1 MFVNREHELNH
12 LEEEYRKNRPAFIVI
27 YGRRRIGKTTL
38 IEEFGKDKPD
48 FIYYLA
54 DQQTTTQQIDSF
66 KQQIYEY
73 THDDFLI
80 KTQFDNW
87 DHFFSYLSKTLPQDK
102 RLVLAIDEIT
112 YLIKSDPAF
121 PSILQKYW
129 DTFFS
134 KTSIC
139 LIVCGSLVGMMLRD
153 VLNYDSPL
161 YGRRTSQIHL
171 KPFNFRHAS
180 LLLKEFRIEDRVLLY
195 SIIGGVAK
203 YLLLIEEPDVRDFI
217 QKKIISKEGFF
228 YQESI
233 FLLSQEFKN
242 PNVYLSILK
251 AVALGHTKL
260 NDISNFVGIEGK
272 KITRYLDVLQ
282 EIGVVVRQVPPTEDP
297 LRFRKGVY
305 HIEDNFLNFWF
316 RFVMPNRSKIEMRD
330 TDDLLDSIMEAISGY
345 ASRTFENISM
355 EFLQEVAAEGRL
367 GARFTRWGRWWDR
380 ENEIDVMALDNDSHD
395 ILFCE
400 CKWQNRKIGVDVI
413 GRLLDKA
420 PLVKWF
426 NGARKEHYVVVS
438 KAGFTEKAV
447 AFAKDKGVLLFD
459 LKDMEMYFGKTSF

>member
-1 MFVNREHELNH
+1 MFINREHELNH
-12 LEEEYRKNRPAFIVI
+12 LDEESQKNRPAFIVI

-38 IEEFGKDKPD
+38 IEEFGKDKHD

-87 DHFFSYLSKTLPQDK
+87 DQFFSYLSKTLPQEK
-102 RLVLAIDEIT
+102 RLVLAIDEII
-112 YLIKSDPAF
+112 YLIKSNPAF

-134 KTSIC
+134 KTRIC

-171 KPFNFRHAS
+171 KPFDFKDAS
-180 LLLKEFRIEDRVLLY
+180 LFLREFSIEDRVLLY
-195 SIIGGVAK
+195 SITGGVAK
-203 YLLLIEEPDVRDFI
+203 YLLLIEEPNVREFI
-217 QKKIISKEGFF
+217 RKKIIAKEGFF
-228 YQESI
+228 YHESI

-260 NDISNFVGIEGK
+260 SEISNFVGIEGK
-272 KITRYLDVLQ
+272 KVTRYLDVLQ

-297 LRFRKGVY
+297 HRFRRGIY
-305 HIEDNFLNFWF
+305 RIEDNFLNFWF
-316 RFVMPNRSKIEMRD
+316 RFVMPNRSRIEMRD
-330 TDDLLDSIMEAISGY
+330 TDNLLNSIMEAMPGY
-345 ASRTFENISM
+345 ASKTFENITM
-355 EFLQEVAAEGRL
+355 EFLQEMSTEGRL
-367 GARFTRWGRWWDR
+367 RARFNRWGRWWNK
-380 ENEIDVMALDNDSHD
+380 ENEIDVVALNQDSRD

-413 GRLLDKA
+413 KRLMDKT
-420 PLVKWF
+420 LFVKWF
-426 NGARKEHYVVVS
+426 NEARNEHFFVVA
-438 KAGFTEKAV
+438 KAGFTKKAEE
-447 AFAKDKGVLLFD
+447 FAKENGVVLFD
-459 LKDMEMYFGKTSF
+459 LNYMERYFEKDSL

>member
-1 MFVNREHELNH
+1 MFVNRKHELKH
-12 LEEEYRKNRPAFIVI
+12 LEEECQKNRPAFIVI

-54 DQQTTTQQIDSF
+54 DQQTSAQQIDSF

-73 THDDFLI
+73 TRDEFLI
-80 KTQFDNW
+80 KTRFDNW
-87 DHFFSYLSKTLPQDK
+87 DQYFSYLSKTLPQDK
-102 RLVLAIDEIT
+102 RLILAIDEIT

-129 DTFFS
+129 DMFFS
-134 KTSIC
+134 KTRIH
-139 LIVCGSLVGMMLRD
+139 LLVCGSLVGMMLRD

-180 LLLKEFRIEDRVLLY
+180 LLLKEFSIEDRVLLY
-195 SIIGGVAK
+195 SITGGVAK

-217 QKKIISKEGFF
+217 RKKIISKEGFF

-260 NDISNFVGIEGK
+260 NEISNFVGIEGK

-330 TDDLLDSIMEAISGY
+330 TDALLDSIMEAMPGY

-380 ENEIDVMALDNDSHD
+380 ENEIDVVALDNDSHD

-413 GRLLDKA
+413 RRLLDKG

-426 NGARKEHYVVVS
+426 NGVRKEHYAVVS
-438 KAGFTEKAV
+438 KAGFTKKAV

-459 LKDMEMYFGKTSF
+459 LKDVERYFD

>member
-1 MFVNREHELNH
+1 MFINREHELKH
-12 LEEEYRKNRPAFIVI
+12 LEEECQQNRPSFVVI

-38 IEEFGKDKPD
+38 IEEFKKDKHD

-54 DQQTTTQQIDSF
+54 DQQTSTQQIDSF

-73 THDDFLI
+73 TRDDFLI

-87 DHFFSYLSKTLPQDK
+87 DQFFSYLTKTLPQDK

-112 YLIKSDPAF
+112 YLIKSNPAF

-134 KTSIC
+134 KTRIC

-171 KPFNFRHAS
+171 KPFDFKDAS
-180 LLLKEFRIEDRVLLY
+180 LFLKEFSIEDRVLLY
-195 SIIGGVAK
+195 SITGGVAK
-203 YLLLIEEPDVRDFI
+203 YLLLIEEPNVREFI
-217 QKKIISKEGFF
+217 RKKIIAKEGFF
-228 YQESI
+228 YHESI

-251 AVALGHTKL
+251 AVALDHTKL
-260 NDISNFVGIEGK
+260 SEISNFVGIEGK
-272 KITRYLDVLQ
+272 KVTRYLDVLQ
-282 EIGVVVRQVPPTEDP
+282 KIGVVVRQVPPTEDP
-297 LRFRKGVY
+297 HRFRRGIY

-316 RFVMPNRSKIEMRD
+316 RFVMPNRSRIEMRD
-330 TDDLLDSIMEAISGY
+330 TDNLLNSIIEAMPGL
-345 ASRTFENISM
+345 ASRTFELISM
-355 EFLQEVAAEGRL
+355 EFLQEAAADAL
-367 GARFTRWGRWWDR
+367 PGAQFIHWGRWWNRGD
-380 ENEIDVMALDNDSHD
+380 EIDVVALDKDTRD

-400 CKWQNRKIGVDVI
+400 CKWQNRKTGVDVI
-413 GRLLDKA
+413 RHLLDKA
-420 PLVKWF
+420 PLVNWF
-426 NGARKEHYVVVS
+426 NGARNEYYIVIS
-438 KAGFTEKAV
+438 KAGFTKKAEE
-447 AFAKDKGVLLFD
+447 FAKENGVLLFD
-459 LKDMEMYFGKTSF
+459 LKDIERYVNKTP